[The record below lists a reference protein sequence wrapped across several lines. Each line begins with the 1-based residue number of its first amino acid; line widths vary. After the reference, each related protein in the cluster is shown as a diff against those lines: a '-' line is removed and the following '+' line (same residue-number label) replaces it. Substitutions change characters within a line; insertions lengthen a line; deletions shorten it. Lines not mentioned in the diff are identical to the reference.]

1 MRIAYGSDVGR
12 KRAKNVD
19 SVGNFKN
26 RSNVVFVIL
35 ADGLGGYQGG
45 EVASEMAVSH
55 LGYLFE
61 QTELNN
67 SNDAK
72 VWLEEKLSCENQM
85 IIERS
90 KQYQDLEGM
99 GTTVVCAMF
108 FENKCLIAHLG
119 DSRAYIL
126 HDQKLVQLTEDHSLV
141 NELVKRGEIS
151 ADEAKHHPQ
160 KNIVDRKS
168 VV

>member
-12 KRAKNVD
+12 KRAKNED

-72 VWLEEKLSCENQM
+72 A
-85 IIERS
+85 IETISRS
-90 KQYQDLEGM
+90 RRNGDDR
-99 GTTVVCAMF
+99 
-108 FENKCLIAHLG
+108 CLCH
-119 DSRAYIL
+119 
-126 HDQKLVQLTEDHSLV
+126 VF
-141 NELVKRGEIS
+141 
-151 ADEAKHHPQ
+151 
-160 KNIVDRKS
+160 
-168 VV
+168 

>member
-12 KRAKNVD
+12 KRAKNED

-90 KQYQDLEGM
+90 KQYQNLEGM

-108 FENKCLIAHLG
+108 FENK
-119 DSRAYIL
+119 
-126 HDQKLVQLTEDHSLV
+126 
-141 NELVKRGEIS
+141 
-151 ADEAKHHPQ
+151 
-160 KNIVDRKS
+160 
-168 VV
+168 